1 MYLGGFFSLNQL
13 TRYFNTMFRG
23 FKITPYSG
31 IDSRYLMNYVYTDRK
46 EA

>member
-1 MYLGGFFSLNQL
+1 MQ
-13 TRYFNTMFRG
+13 TIPVFRS
-23 FKITPYSG
+23 FKIIPYSG